1 MLGDTP
7 CMQFAGSN
15 VNLTITVDSID
26 LMIMESG
33 EVTLTLNAPIATKV
47 VRFSRLLKCLRSLNG
62 KQCGP
67 RSDFPYRSSL
77 FWVHAVCFFT

>member
-7 CMQFAGSN
+7 CMQYAGSN

-33 EVTLTLNAPIATKV
+33 EVSM
-47 VRFSRLLKCLRSLNG
+47 SRDDWNVHDQSHVFLL
-62 KQCGP
+62 
-67 RSDFPYRSSL
+67 SS
-77 FWVHAVCFFT
+77 

>member
-33 EVTLTLNAPIATKV
+33 EVILVL
-47 VRFSRLLKCLRSLNG
+47 FSSIIHTSVCIRYADNEGLPLQFDIFDCNN
-62 KQCGP
+62 
-67 RSDFPYRSSL
+67 
-77 FWVHAVCFFT
+77 VHMIL

>member
-33 EVTLTLNAPIATKV
+33 EVKLTLNAPNATKV
-47 VRFSRLLKCLRSLNG
+47 VCFSRR
-62 KQCGP
+62 
-67 RSDFPYRSSL
+67 
-77 FWVHAVCFFT
+77 